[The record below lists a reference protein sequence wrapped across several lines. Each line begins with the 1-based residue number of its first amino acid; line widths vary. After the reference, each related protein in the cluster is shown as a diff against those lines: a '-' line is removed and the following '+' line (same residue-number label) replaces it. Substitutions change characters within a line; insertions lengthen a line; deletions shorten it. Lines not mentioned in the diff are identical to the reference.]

1 MPKTIVSDT
10 SCFIILANIGEMDL
24 LQKTFGEIITT
35 EEVVEEFGE
44 ELPSWIQ
51 IKLPTDKHRQK
62 ILETQLDR
70 GEASAIALAL
80 DYPES
85 LIILDDLKAR
95 KIAENLGIEITGT
108 IGLIIIA
115 KKRGVINS
123 IKPLLEKIRKTNFRV
138 SEEIEKQA
146 LKEAKE

>member
-62 ILETQLDR
+62 ILETQLDK

>member
-62 ILETQLDR
+62 ILETQLDK

-95 KIAENLGIEITGT
+95 KIA
-108 IGLIIIA
+108 
-115 KKRGVINS
+115 
-123 IKPLLEKIRKTNFRV
+123 
-138 SEEIEKQA
+138 
-146 LKEAKE
+146 